1 MGAALDA
8 QVPVRT
14 IFEASTVHG
23 LAARVESH
31 AGAGGRVPLVARERS
46 GRVPLSLAQS
56 RMWFLNRF
64 EPESAAYNIPVAIR
78 LVGVLDVAALRAAVG
93 DVVGRHEALR
103 TVYPETVD
111 GPVQEIVSAA
121 EVVPDLTPVV
131 VAEDQ
136 VLGRVVDL
144 VSAGFDVTAGV
155 PVRAA
160 LFRVAED
167 EFVLALVVHHISADG
182 FSMGP
187 LTRDVMVA
195 YAARVRGEVPGWAP
209 LEVQYADFAL
219 WQREVLGSED
229 DPASLISQ
237 QIRYWKSALAGLPD
251 QLDLPMDRPRPV
263 NQSLRGGRAGFE
275 VDARLHQGLL
285 DVARAHNSTLFM
297 VVHTGLAVLLSRLSG
312 TDDIAIG
319 TPIAG
324 RGEQVLDD
332 LIGMFVNTVV
342 FRTQVDSGCG
352 FDDLLARAR
361 ETDLS
366 AFAHADVPFE
376 RLVEALNPVRSTAR
390 HPLFQVG
397 LSFQNLASTQ
407 FELPG
412 LRVWAVDADT
422 QISQFDLHLI
432 VADRYDDEGRAAGL
446 GGFFTY
452 ATDLFDESTVVG
464 FVERFV
470 RILEAVVNDP
480 SVVVGDID
488 ILDAP
493 ERVLVLEGANATR
506 HEVAGAGTLVDLFDA
521 QVSASPDSV
530 AVVFEDERM
539 TYAEL
544 DARVNS
550 LARHLISI
558 GVGPESLVGLAIRRS
573 TELLVGMYAVAK
585 AGGAYVPLDPDQ
597 PVERIEHV
605 LDTALPVCVLSTSR
619 DSFALSGQGSVSVP
633 VVHIDVLDASGLSA
647 APVRSEERVSPLCAQ
662 NTAYV
667 IFTSGSTGRPKGVAV
682 SHGAI
687 VNQLEWKRARYE
699 LGEADAVLLKTAAT
713 FDLSVWEFWSALV
726 SGARV
731 VIAAPEGHRDPGYLN
746 ELMRAHAV
754 TVLHVVPSMLDAL
767 LTDAWIVGLPE
778 SLRTVLAIGEALPAA
793 TAARLR
799 RSGRVQLVN
808 LYGPTEA
815 AVSVTA
821 HDVLDADTVTVPIG
835 VPEWNTQAYV
845 LDSRLHPVPV
855 GIAGE
860 LYLAGAQLARGYVG
874 RADLTAERFVANPFG
889 DSGERLYRTGDL
901 VSWRVDGELEYVGR
915 TDFQVKVRGFRIELG
930 EIEAVLASHTSVSQ
944 VVVIVR
950 SDSRAGDQLVAYAV
964 PSTGRVVDVAELK
977 SLAGQSLPS
986 YMVPA
991 AFVALD
997 ALPLT
1002 ANGKLDRKALPAPEF
1017 VARVFRAPSTPVE
1030 KTVAATFAEVLGVE
1044 RIGLDD
1050 DFFELGGNSLI
1061 ATQVATRL
1069 GAALGIAVPVR
1080 LLFTYP
1086 SVGGLADRITDSEAE
1101 AGDTDRDAAL
1111 QVLLPLS
1118 GGSGSRPLFC
1128 MHPMLGLS
1136 WCYSGLSQYLDPE
1149 QSVFGLQLP
1158 AITED
1163 SPLAESIQEMAARYS
1178 AEIRRV
1184 QPHGPYRILG
1194 WSLGGVVA
1202 HAVAVHLQSQGE
1214 EVESLVL
1221 IDAILNMV
1229 DRELWETEFRDVLRT
1244 LGLNINEGEDLDLS
1258 VERAQQLLDAVNGG
1272 EASLTVER
1280 VQTIFTATMR
1290 TPELIRNHRPSTF
1303 RGDLLF
1309 FSGVS
1314 EGPSG
1319 AKPSEDWRPHI
1330 TGTVQGQA
1338 VPFVHGEM
1346 MAPESLA
1353 VIGPILNEY
1362 LTHGMSDTWRSNES
1376 TGETDI

>member
-1 MGAALDA
+1 
-8 QVPVRT
+8 
-14 IFEASTVHG
+14 
-23 LAARVESH
+23 
-31 AGAGGRVPLVARERS
+31 
-46 GRVPLSLAQS
+46 
-56 RMWFLNRF
+56 
-64 EPESAAYNIPVAIR
+64 
-78 LVGVLDVAALRAAVG
+78 
-93 DVVGRHEALR
+93 
-103 TVYPETVD
+103 
-111 GPVQEIVSAA
+111 
-121 EVVPDLTPVV
+121 
-131 VAEDQ
+131 
-136 VLGRVVDL
+136 
-144 VSAGFDVTAGV
+144 
-155 PVRAA
+155 
-160 LFRVAED
+160 
-167 EFVLALVVHHISADG
+167 
-182 FSMGP
+182 
-187 LTRDVMVA
+187 
-195 YAARVRGEVPGWAP
+195 
-209 LEVQYADFAL
+209 YADFSL

-229 DPASLISQ
+229 DPTSLISQ
-237 QIRYWKSALAGLPD
+237 QIGYWKSALAGLPD

-263 NQSLRGGRAGFE
+263 NQSLRGGRAEFE

-332 LIGMFVNTVV
+332 LIGMFVNTLV

-352 FDDLLARAR
+352 FDELLARAR

-397 LSFQNLASTQ
+397 LSFQNLASTT

-412 LRVWAVDADT
+412 LRVSAVDADT

-432 VADRYDDEGRAAGL
+432 VADQHDDEGAAAGL

-452 ATDLFDESTVVG
+452 ATDLFDEATVMG

-470 RILEAVVNDP
+470 RILEAVVSDP

-493 ERVLVLEGANATR
+493 ERVLVLEGSNATG
-506 HEVAGAGTLVDLFDA
+506 HKVAGAGTLVDLFDA

-530 AVVFEDERM
+530 AVVFEDERV
-539 TYAEL
+539 TYAEF

-550 LARHLISI
+550 LARHLISL

-585 AGGAYVPLDPDQ
+585 AGGAYVPFDPDQ

-605 LDTALPVCVLSTSR
+605 LDTARPVCVLSTSR
-619 DSFALSGQGSVSVP
+619 DSFVLSGQGSVSVP
-633 VVHIDVLDASGLSA
+633 VVHIDALDASGLST
-647 APVRSEERVSPLCAQ
+647 APVRPEERVSPLLAQ

-667 IFTSGSTGRPKGVAV
+667 IFTSGSTGQPKGVAI

-687 VNQLEWKRARYE
+687 VNQLAWKRAQYE
-699 LGEADAVLLKTAAT
+699 LGARDAVLLKTAAT

-731 VIAAPEGHRDPGYLN
+731 VVAAPEGHRDPGYLD

-754 TVLHVVPSMLDAL
+754 TVLHVVPSMLEAL
-767 LTDAWIVGLPE
+767 LTDAWALGLPE
-778 SLRTVLAIGEALPAA
+778 SLRAVLAIGEALPAA
-793 TAARLR
+793 TAARWR

-855 GIAGE
+855 GVAGE

-901 VSWRVDGELEYVGR
+901 VSWRADGELEYVGR

-944 VVVIVR
+944 VVVIAR

-964 PSTGRVVDVAELK
+964 PSAGRAVDVAELK
-977 SLAGQSLPS
+977 SLLGQSLPS

-991 AFVALD
+991 AFVVLD

-1002 ANGKLDRKALPAPEF
+1002 VNGKLDRKALPAPEF
-1017 VARVFRAPSTPVE
+1017 VARAFRAPSTPVE
-1030 KTVAATFAEVLGVE
+1030 KTLAATFAEVLGVE

-1069 GAALGIAVPVR
+1069 GAALGTAVPVR

-1086 SVGGLADRITDSEAE
+1086 SVGGLADRITRSEVE
-1101 AGDTDRDAAL
+1101 AGDSDRDAAL

-1149 QSVFGLQLP
+1149 QSIYGLQLP

-1163 SPLAESIQEMAARYS
+1163 SPLAESIQEMAARYA

-1202 HAVAVHLQSQGE
+1202 HAVAVQLQSEGE

-1221 IDAILNMV
+1221 IEAILNMV
-1229 DRELWETEFRDVLRT
+1229 DRELWQAEFRDVLRT
-1244 LGLNINEGEDLDLS
+1244 LGLNIDEGEDLDLS
-1258 VERAQQLLDAVNGG
+1258 VERAQQLLEAVDGG

-1280 VQTIFTATMR
+1280 VQTIFTASLR

-1314 EGPSG
+1314 EGPPG
-1319 AKPSEDWRPHI
+1319 AKPSEAWRPHI
-1330 TGTVQGQA
+1330 TGRVQGQA
-1338 VPFVHGEM
+1338 VPFAHGEM
-1346 MAPESLA
+1346 MVPESLA

-1362 LTHGMSDTWRSNES
+1362 LTQGIS
-1376 TGETDI
+1376 ETTAW